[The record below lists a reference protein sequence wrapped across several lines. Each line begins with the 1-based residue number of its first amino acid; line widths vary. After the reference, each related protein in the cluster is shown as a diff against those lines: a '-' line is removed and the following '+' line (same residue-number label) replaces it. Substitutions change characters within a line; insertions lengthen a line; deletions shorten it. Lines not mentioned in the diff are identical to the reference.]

1 MKWIR
6 LIIAAGICLLFLL
19 SGKELST
26 GDCEEKIV
34 RYVALGD
41 SIAGG
46 YGLKDVQNDSYVALV
61 QKKLESVCEGVYAWN
76 FGENGYKGR
85 SPHTVM
91 IKILSCTRLLRME
104 RSC

>member
-46 YGLKDVQNDSYVALV
+46 YGLKDVQNDSYVALCV
-61 QKKLESVCEGVYAWN
+61 EFWGKW
-76 FGENGYKGR
+76 
-85 SPHTVM
+85 
-91 IKILSCTRLLRME
+91 IKEQRIVSAPYRFFQSAL
-104 RSC
+104 

>member
-1 MKWIR
+1 MGKVREWIR

-46 YGLKDVQNDSYVALV
+46 YGLKDVQNDSYVSAGAE
-61 QKKLESVCEGVYAWN
+61 KTGIGSAKECMRGISG
-76 FGENGYKGR
+76 K
-85 SPHTVM
+85 M
-91 IKILSCTRLLRME
+91 D
-104 RSC
+104 

>member
-46 YGLKDVQNDSYVALV
+46 IWS
-61 QKKLESVCEGVYAWN
+61 
-76 FGENGYKGR
+76 
-85 SPHTVM
+85 
-91 IKILSCTRLLRME
+91 E
-104 RSC
+104 RCAK